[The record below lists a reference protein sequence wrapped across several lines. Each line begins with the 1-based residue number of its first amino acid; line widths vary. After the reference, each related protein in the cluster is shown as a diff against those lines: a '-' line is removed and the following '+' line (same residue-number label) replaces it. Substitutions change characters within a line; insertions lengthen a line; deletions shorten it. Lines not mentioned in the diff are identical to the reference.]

1 MDDSFLNELRRE
13 PAPEFA
19 RRLRTS
25 LQRQEFETQ
34 GGSVGMRAP
43 KWAALAASIVLVSI
57 AFTLPSV
64 RAGAQAFL
72 DLFRV
77 VNIAGVSFNAAR
89 LNELDLNRL
98 DLPKIVGQDVEV
110 LIEAGE
116 PISYATLD
124 EAGAAAGLRLLSPA
138 WVPTGWERAEIV
150 VCCEHAARVT
160 ANTQLLRVVLDELAI
175 DDIAIPTGL
184 DGQTLTVRIA
194 PVVTTSY
201 RNGQRV
207 VQLFQ
212 SRSPEVSFPAGLD
225 LPVLA
230 EIGLRIIGL
239 DRDEAYRVAQ
249 SVDWRSTLIVPVPAT
264 EATFREVNVA
274 GADGLMIV
282 PEGRPGALVL
292 LWASGDQVFALTGP
306 LQPAE
311 LLEMAQTLQ

>member
-1 MDDSFLNELRRE
+1 MDDNFLSDLRRE
-13 PAPEFA
+13 PAPGFA

-25 LQRQEFETQ
+25 LQRQEVETQ
-34 GGSVGMRAP
+34 GRAVGMRTP

-89 LNELDLNRL
+89 LNELDLNGL
-98 DLPKIVGQDVEV
+98 DLPKMVGNEVEV
-110 LIEAGE
+110 LVEAGE
-116 PISYATLD
+116 PVAYETLD
-124 EAGAAAGLRLLSPA
+124 EAGAAAGLRVLSPA
-138 WVPTGWERAEIV
+138 WVPAGWERAEIV
-150 VCCEHAARVT
+150 VCCEHAVRIT
-160 ANTQLLRVVLDELAI
+160 ANTQVLRVLLDELAI

-201 RNGQRV
+201 RFGQRV
-207 VQLFQ
+207 VQLSQ

-239 DRDEAYRVAQ
+239 DRDEAFRVAQ
-249 SVDWRSTLIVPVPAT
+249 SVDWRSTLIVPVPAA

-274 GADGLMIV
+274 GRDGLMIV
-282 PEGRPGALVL
+282 PEGRPGNLVL
-292 LWASGDQVFALTGP
+292 LWASGDQVFGLTGVLP
-306 LQPAE
+306 PGE